1 MSPLAKVHSSLQ
13 SLYTAVLT
21 KQPSTGA
28 PSPAI
33 HREHIAPVP
42 SEQLKDQLEREGAER
57 KQRRSKVEEGVDRDE
72 PGVGKVRPTSLTV
85 WGSEG
90 RRLMRRSPR
99 DRLIRIRTWSR
110 DTLSTASLP
119 WAR

>member
-1 MSPLAKVHSSLQ
+1 MSPLTKVHSSLQ
-13 SLYTAVLT
+13 NLYTAVLT

-72 PGVGKVRPTSLTV
+72 PGVGKVRPTSL

-90 RRLMRRSPR
+90 RRLMRRSPS
-99 DRLIRIRTWSR
+99 LIRIRSWSK